1 MNTVTTNRPQLE
13 TIRNLPIGEVAQLP
27 AEYLALLQ
35 EDATAALDASKK
47 AKDSI
52 EAAIVLRFSEPAQ
65 ALRREAGKD
74 TGTVRFEQDGV
85 TIVADLPKRVDW
97 DQALIA
103 DLVERIRA
111 GGDDPGQ
118 YVEIAIKVPERKYT
132 AWPDHIRRQ
141 FEPARTVRT
150 GKPSI
155 SLHLGEHG
163 Q

>member
-1 MNTVTTNRPQLE
+1 VNTVTTNRPQLE
-13 TIRNLPIGEVAQLP
+13 TIRNLLIGEVAQLP
-27 AEYLALLQ
+27 AEHLALLQ

-47 AKDSI
+47 AKDWI

-155 SLHLGEHG
+155 SLHLGERG

>member
-1 MNTVTTNRPQLE
+1 MNTVTTNRPQLT
-13 TIRNLPIGEVAQLP
+13 TIRSLPIGEIAQLP
-27 AEYLALLQ
+27 AEHLALLQ

-47 AKDSI
+47 AKDWI
-52 EAAIVLRFSEPAQ
+52 EAAIVLRFSERAQ
-65 ALRREAGKD
+65 ALRREVGKD

-85 TIVADLPKRVDW
+85 TVVADLPKRVDW

-103 DLVERIRA
+103 AVVERIRA
-111 GGDDPGQ
+111 GGDDPDQ